1 LIAGLSGMLFSLIHA
16 FASIN
21 MKANQIISCTALNLL
36 APAFALFFIKIMY
49 GGEDILFRDDYFVRE
64 MGFLSDIPVLGPIL
78 FQRGYYSTFYT
89 IIIILVAGILLYK
102 TRIGLR
108 LRACGEHPH
117 AADAA
122 GINVAKMRYF
132 GVMMS
137 GLLAGIGGLLL
148 VVPLDVAF
156 RATASGYGF
165 LALAVL
171 ISGQWK
177 PFRIVIV
184 AVFFGFML
192 NLSGAYQSI
201 SLLRNAGL
209 PDKVYSMIP
218 FILTLF
224 VLAFTSKTSQ
234 APRAAG
240 EPYDPGKR

>member
-1 LIAGLSGMLFSLIHA
+1 
-16 FASIN
+16 
-21 MKANQIISCTALNLL
+21 
-36 APAFALFFIKIMY
+36 
-49 GGEDILFRDDYFVRE
+49 
-64 MGFLSDIPVLGPIL
+64 
-78 FQRGYYSTFYT
+78 
-89 IIIILVAGILLYK
+89 
-102 TRIGLR
+102 
-108 LRACGEHPH
+108 
-117 AADAA
+117 
-122 GINVAKMRYF
+122 
-132 GVMMS
+132 MS